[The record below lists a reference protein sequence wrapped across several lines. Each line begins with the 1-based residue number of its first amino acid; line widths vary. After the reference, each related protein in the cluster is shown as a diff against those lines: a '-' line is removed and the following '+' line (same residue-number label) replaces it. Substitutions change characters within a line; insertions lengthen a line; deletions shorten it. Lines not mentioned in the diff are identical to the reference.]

1 MVIDNV
7 NPEFA
12 SSDSK
17 HECTRTKTISSLPEV
32 STGMAAPHVVTF
44 ENRSISRTRM
54 ELVCTNDDKKVV
66 FHLLHGQLNIFLV
79 GNLYYSMLFH
89 PTFVTKTIFMGTRRY
104 GRLCRPTSGSC
115 GGLQPRLFC
124 PSGKNRACYAFL
136 AHFWRFLVS
145 SSNLGKF

>member
-17 HECTRTKTISSLPEV
+17 NECTRTKTISSLPEV
-32 STGMAAPHVVTF
+32 STGMAALNVVTF

-54 ELVCTNDDKKVV
+54 ELVCTNDNNKVV

-89 PTFVTKTIFMGTRRY
+89 PTFVRKKLFLWELEDTAGY
-104 GRLCRPTSGSC
+104 A
-115 GGLQPRLFC
+115 GLLLA
-124 PSGKNRACYAFL
+124 SAKAFL
-136 AHFWRFLVS
+136 PF
-145 SSNLGKF
+145 GQK